1 MTLHLFPVNVIC
13 CQQTF
18 FGKNMDTELIIAY
31 VLICLIGIS
40 FIVTTSLNI
49 CFLDKQIKIHHHK
62 LIQLQFDSRLNLD
75 LNSKL
80 KVITLKGF
88 YTNFKYIFNSIS
100 LN

>member
-18 FGKNMDTELIIAY
+18 FSKNMDTELRIAY
-31 VLICLIGIS
+31 VIGCLIGIS
-40 FIVTTSLNI
+40 FIVTTSLNV

-75 LNSKL
+75 LSTKL
-80 KVITLKGF
+80 KVITLKRL
-88 YTNFKYIFNSIS
+88 YSNFKYIFNFTS